1 MTDGGKG
8 GNPKAGFPSFP
19 PSLEI
24 ACAIPTFPHALRL
37 LIYNHWG
44 TQTGLLNLSPM
55 SVDRSVTY
63 VPGRTRDRHASGT
76 SLLKP
81 PSSAHRFPH
90 SQIGS
95 YGPSVTNGE
104 ARRD

>member
-8 GNPKAGFPSFP
+8 GNPKAGFPPFP

-63 VPGRTRDRHASGT
+63 VPGRT
-76 SLLKP
+76 
-81 PSSAHRFPH
+81 F
-90 SQIGS
+90 
-95 YGPSVTNGE
+95 E
-104 ARRD
+104 ARGHRIVNAARRGHALHRLLIYNIFNPGGDP